1 MLILLFVLFLNRF
14 NKNEKEKYVAKVNA
28 PSSVLP
34 VQFVLT
40 AHEKMSC
47 EPHMVISWRDI
58 MACERAKHSSC
69 SVFGCTNEHKSLF
82 PLPSSA
88 PLKNKWVDFIFSINA
103 SVCAKHFTD
112 DCFLNLGKY
121 RAGLEPLEIKSG
133 SVPSLL
139 GSATDLGQVSQ
150 LIYHCVALLYVVTLL
165 PLL

>member
-1 MLILLFVLFLNRF
+1 MSELFRTQ
-14 NKNEKEKYVAKVNA
+14 
-28 PSSVLP
+28 P
-34 VQFVLT
+34 
-40 AHEKMSC
+40 
-47 EPHMVISWRDI
+47 WRDI
-58 MACERAKHSSC
+58 MACERANHSSC

-88 PLKNKWVDFIFSINA
+88 PLKNQWVDFIFSINA

-165 PLL
+165 PLLQCCCSISSTANSPFTVSSVKVDCISYVCEYTRSITHCVTRM